1 MQTEF
6 EFFLPVGYID
16 GQGIIQ
22 QKGVMRLASA
32 ADELTAV
39 KKANEKGNAA
49 AVYVFLLAK
58 VIKNIGTCEEIKPEI
73 IEDLFARDYNYLKD
87 FYQKIN
93 DYERNNLKFCPHCGK
108 ELE

>member
-6 EFFLPVGYID
+6 EFCLPVGYID
-16 GQGIIQ
+16 GQGIIH

-49 AVYVFLLAK
+49 AVYMFLLAK
-58 VIKNIGTCEEIKPEI
+58 VIKNIGTCEEITAEI
-73 IEDLFARDYNYLKD
+73 IEALFARDYNYLKD

-93 DYERNNLKFCPHCGK
+93 DYEHNNLKFCPHCGK